1 MYKYQK
7 SAYAVNKFSENIV
20 YLFADGTSFEV
31 SFEKFIAENPA
42 KTFEDFKALK
52 EISDKLYHDEDRAE
66 WREKSKNVPLE
77 TAEFCEEILL

>member
-31 SFEKFIAENPA
+31 SFEKIIAENPT
-42 KTFEDFKALK
+42 KTFEDFKALYQFK
-52 EISDKLYHDEDRAE
+52 HK
-66 WREKSKNVPLE
+66 
-77 TAEFCEEILL
+77 